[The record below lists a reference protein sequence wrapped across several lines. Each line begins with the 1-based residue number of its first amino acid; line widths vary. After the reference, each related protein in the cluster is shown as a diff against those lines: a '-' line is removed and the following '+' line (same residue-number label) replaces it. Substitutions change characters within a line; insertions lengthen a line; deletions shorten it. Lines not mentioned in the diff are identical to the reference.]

1 MSLSGP
7 TGPVSKRYKMN
18 ITFHAPAR
26 SLRGLF
32 MLLIALCCTPS
43 LLNAQDLGT
52 IEGERNPCPGEYRYT
67 VAAEGIWCSVTEFE
81 FSIQQMD
88 ANGNIVD
95 LGLEPIGTAELYAYQ
110 QLNGHEY
117 GVNFYEFDV
126 TWLAPPSTQY
136 DRAVL
141 CFRAKCKEPL
151 PGGSYL
157 MNTAAWFSTCCTVRI
172 KTMDPVDIIGPSS
185 FECCSAEPLRFCAD
199 PGSSSSYD
207 WNFPSGW
214 QVVGADDASCV
225 TVIPNEHGGT
235 VSVRPYFDEC
245 DQWGPTTNYSVS
257 ATTCNS
263 AGYEVVRPVG
273 CDDSPVGSLRAVV
286 PDGYTISSIT
296 WRDQNGNVVGT
307 QEVVTGLGAGMYTAE
322 IDLGSGCT
330 ALVNAE
336 LTPASQDDPIDVDFD
351 FSVYDSDGW
360 HGGTSECMFHVVAT
374 VSGGFP
380 PYNYDWDGFTTSGQD
395 VYVNAEGG
403 STVTLTITDARGC
416 ERTFTVNVPNCAL
429 DRGPDIRELTASPNP
444 TNGTFTTTVGVD
456 VSGDLD
462 LFIVDVYNN
471 PVYTHNAGQVSAGTH
486 TYSVDISNEAAGLY
500 FLTAT
505 LDNADPVTVQVVKQ

>member
-1 MSLSGP
+1 
-7 TGPVSKRYKMN
+7 
-18 ITFHAPAR
+18 
-26 SLRGLF
+26 

-43 LLNAQDLGT
+43 LVDAQDLGS
-52 IEGERNPCPGEYRYT
+52 IGGEKNPCPGRYRYT
-67 VAAEGIWCSVTEFE
+67 VLAQGILCSVTDIE

-95 LGLEPIGTAELYAYQ
+95 LGLQPIGTAALVSYQ
-110 QLNGHEY
+110 NQGNSTY
-117 GVNFYEFDV
+117 NVNFFEFDV

-141 CFRAKCKEPL
+141 CFRTKCSEPSA
-151 PGGSYL
+151 GGGTQMTGTWY
-157 MNTAAWFSTCCTVRI
+157 STCCTVRV
-172 KTMDPVDIIGPSS
+172 KTMDPVDITGPSG
-185 FECCSAEPLRFCAD
+185 FECCSAEPLQFCAD

-245 DQWGPTTNYSVS
+245 DQWGPTTNYPVS

-263 AGYEVVRPVG
+263 AGYEVVRPVS

-286 PDGYTISSIT
+286 PDGYSISGVT
-296 WRDQNGNVVGT
+296 WRDQNGNVIGT
-307 QEVVTGLGAGMYTAE
+307 QEVVTGLGIGTYTAE

-351 FSVYDSDGW
+351 FSAYDSDGW
-360 HGGTSECMFHVVAT
+360 HGGSSGCTFHVVAT

-380 PYNYDWDGFTTSGQD
+380 PYTYDWHGFPASNQD
-395 VYVNAEGG
+395 IYVNADGG
-403 STVTLTITDARGC
+403 TTITLTITDARGC
-416 ERTFTVNVPNCAL
+416 ERTFSVNVPRCAL
-429 DRGPDIRELTASPNP
+429 ERGPDINQLTASPNP
-444 TNGTFTTTVGVD
+444 GNGTFTATVGLD

-462 LFIVDVYNN
+462 LSIVDVYNN
-471 PVYTHNAGQVSAGTH
+471 VVYTHNAGQVSAGTH

-505 LDNADPVTVQVVKQ
+505 LDNAGPVTVQVVKQ